1 MRRRVLLAIGD
12 ALFSIV
18 FGLALIVDR
27 VFDRF
32 ERKHSDD

>member
-1 MRRRVLLAIGD
+1 MIRRTMLAVGD

-18 FGLALIVDR
+18 FGLALLVDR

-32 ERKHSDD
+32 ERKHSED